1 MVDSKRGNW
10 SIFDDID
17 KHHGIKVSSVY
28 PREFMNSQIL
38 SEKTYEVSTEEGSLN
53 LSWIFQNFF
62 NIC

>member
-28 PREFMNSQIL
+28 PREFKNSQIL
-38 SEKTYEVSTEEGSLN
+38 SEKNLRSLYRGMVSELELDFSE
-53 LSWIFQNFF
+53 FF
-62 NIC
+62 